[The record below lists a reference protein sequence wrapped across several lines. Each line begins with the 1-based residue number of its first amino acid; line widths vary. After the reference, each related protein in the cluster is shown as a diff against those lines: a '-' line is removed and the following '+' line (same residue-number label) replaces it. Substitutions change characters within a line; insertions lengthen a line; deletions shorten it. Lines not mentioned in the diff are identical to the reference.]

1 MKTIIKT
8 VLALSVVGCF
18 YACKQNNVNPE
29 PNAGAINVTNA
40 VINGSAINFFTNQAT
55 FLTTNGNSVS
65 SFGSNFIPVAAGQQ
79 QITLNVPAVPAV
91 PASPGIPATPATP
104 AVTYYTG
111 TLSFNANTNYSLFLT
126 GASQSSV
133 DNVLIKETY
142 TRNYADSVCGVR
154 FIHLATGTNP
164 ISVDIAGNANGS
176 EVSSLAYK
184 AYSSFI
190 KHPANNANQSY
201 NFEFRDQAS
210 GTLLT
215 TYTLTTPFFHNVT
228 LAFAGNA
235 GNYTVVQ
242 DNDF

>member
-1 MKTIIKT
+1 MKTLIKT
-8 VLALSVVGCF
+8 TLAISIISCF

-29 PNAGAINVTNA
+29 PDAGAINVTNA
-40 VINGSAINFFTNQAT
+40 VINGNTVNFFTNQAT
-55 FLTTNGNSVS
+55 YLTSGGNQVS
-65 SFGSNFIPVAAGQQ
+65 SFGYNFIPVAAGQQ
-79 QITLNVPAVPAV
+79 QITLNIPAT
-91 PASPGIPATPATP
+91 PASPGVPATP

-111 TLSFNANTNYSLFLT
+111 TLIFNANTNYSLFLT
-126 GASQSSV
+126 GTSQNAV

-142 TRNYADSVCGVR
+142 PRTYAYSVCGVR

-176 EVSSLAYK
+176 EVQSLAYK
-184 AYSSFI
+184 AYSAFI
-190 KHPANNANQSY
+190 QHPANNANQSY

-228 LAFAGNA
+228 LAFVGNA
-235 GNYTVVQ
+235 GSYSIIQ

>member
-1 MKTIIKT
+1 MKTLIKT
-8 VLALSVVGCF
+8 TLAVGIVACL
-18 YACKQNNVNPE
+18 YACKQNILTPDT
-29 PNAGAINVTNA
+29 NAGAINVTNA
-40 VINGSAINFFTNQAT
+40 VINGSTVNMMAGEPPY
-55 FLTTNGNSVS
+55 LTTNGNNIS
-65 SFGSNFIPVAAGQQ
+65 SFGYAFIPLPGGQVP
-79 QITLNVPAVPAV
+79 IVLSVPAI
-91 PASPGIPATPATP
+91 PASPGTPATP

-111 TLSFNANTNYSLFLT
+111 NLSVNGTSNYSLFLT
-126 GASQSSV
+126 GVSQAAV

-142 TRNYADSVCGVR
+142 ARTYPDSVYGVR

-164 ISVDIAGNANGS
+164 ISVDIAGNTNGS
-176 EVSSLAYK
+176 EVSSLGYK
-184 AYSSFI
+184 AYSGFI

-215 TYTLTTPFFHNVT
+215 SFTLTTPFFHNVT
-228 LAFAGNA
+228 LAFAGSA